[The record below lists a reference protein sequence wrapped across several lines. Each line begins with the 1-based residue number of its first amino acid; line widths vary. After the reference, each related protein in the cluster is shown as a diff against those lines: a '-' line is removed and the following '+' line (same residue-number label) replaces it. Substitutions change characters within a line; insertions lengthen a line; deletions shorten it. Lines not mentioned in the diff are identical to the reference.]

1 MPDRLL
7 KFAFTGARVRGELV
21 QLGNAWREMTAHRR
35 YPPAVMRVLGEMV
48 AAAALLATNIKFNG
62 ALVMQVYGDGPLQL
76 LVVECQSDLALRAT
90 AKVRDE
96 PIADD
101 ISLRELMNR
110 DGRGRFSITLDPKD
124 PLPGQQPYQG
134 IVPLEGDSVAEVLQT
149 YMRQSEQLETRL
161 WLASNDTAA
170 AGLLLQRLPGDGGT
184 EVALADDAAW
194 EHLVALA
201 QTVTSEELL
210 QLSPDEVSHRLFWQE
225 SLEHYPPLTPRF
237 QCTCSRERIAKML
250 ISLGQEEVDS
260 IIAEQGSVSVTC
272 EFCGRKYSFD
282 PVDAAHLF
290 ASDTEAP
297 TRQLFTVA
305 QHIDIENR
313 CCDSDARLLF

>member
-48 AAAALLATNIKFNG
+48 AASALLATNIKFNG

-101 ISLRELMNR
+101 ISLRDLMNR

-161 WLASNDTAA
+161 WLASNETASG
-170 AGLLLQRLPGDGGT
+170 GLLLQRLPGDGGT
-184 EVALADDAAW
+184 EVVLANDAAW

-210 QLSPDEVSHRLFWQE
+210 SLSPDELSHRLFWQE
-225 SLEHYPPLTPRF
+225 ALEHYPPLTPRF

-282 PVDAAHLF
+282 PVDVAHLF
-290 ASDTEAP
+290 ATG
-297 TRQLFTVA
+297 
-305 QHIDIENR
+305 IESAAATFV
-313 CCDSDARLLF
+313 DSPRH

>member
-7 KFAFTGARVRGELV
+7 KFAFTGTRVRGELV
-21 QLGNAWREMTAHRR
+21 QLGNTWRDMSAHRR
-35 YPPAVMRVLGEMV
+35 YPPAVVRVLGEMV

-110 DGRGRFSITLDPKD
+110 AGRGRFSITLDPKD

-161 WLASNDTAA
+161 WHASNDTVA
-170 AGLLLQRLPGDGGT
+170 AGLLLQRLPDSGAQVASGDN
-184 EVALADDAAW
+184 AW

-210 QLSPDEVSHRLFWQE
+210 SLSPDEVSHRLFWQE
-225 SLEHYPPLTPRF
+225 ALEHYPPLTPRF
-237 QCTCSRERIAKML
+237 QCTCSCERIAKML
-250 ISLGQEEVDS
+250 ISLGREEVDS

-272 EFCGRKYSFD
+272 EFCGRRYSFD
-282 PVDAAHLF
+282 PVDTAHLF
-290 ASDTEAP
+290 PAG
-297 TRQLFTVA
+297 
-305 QHIDIENR
+305 IESAAAALAETPR
-313 CCDSDARLLF
+313 H

>member
-1 MPDRLL
+1 MTDRLL
-7 KFAFTGARVRGELV
+7 KFAFSGRRVRGELV
-21 QLGNAWREMTAHRR
+21 QLDAAWREMTAHHQ
-35 YPPAVMRVLGEMV
+35 YPPPVMRVLGEMV
-48 AAAALLATNIKFNG
+48 AATALLATNIKFNG

-76 LVVECQSDLALRAT
+76 LVVECQADLALRAT

-101 ISLRELMNR
+101 ISLRELVNR
-110 DGRGRFSITLDPKD
+110 GGRGRFAITLDPKD

-134 IVPLEGDSVAEVLQT
+134 VVPLEGDSVAEVLQT

-161 WLASNDTAA
+161 WLASSDAA
-170 AGLLLQRLPGDGGT
+170 VAGLLLQRLPSDGGLRT
-184 EVALADDAAW
+184 TTGDDDAW
-194 EHLVALA
+194 EHLLALT

-210 QLSPDEVSHRLFWQE
+210 TLAPDDVSHRLFWQE

-237 QCTCSRERIAKML
+237 QCTCSRERIGKML
-250 ISLGQEEVDS
+250 VSLGQEEVDG

-282 PVDAAHLF
+282 PVDVAHLF
-290 ASDTEAP
+290 TRGIESTDTAA
-297 TRQLFTVA
+297 L
-305 QHIDIENR
+305 HDG
-313 CCDSDARLLF
+313 ARH